1 MIRIFR
7 AKSAERDF
15 KCDTFQDDKTFAEHI
30 TDYLNGNHEMDMSME
45 GSHDFESM
53 EDVDFN
59 KELPKSN
66 PDIFDVVS
74 GKDKV
79 FPDPVVTTETPV
91 SAESSAPSETNSES

>member
-7 AKSAERDF
+7 AKSAERDLN
-15 KCDTFQDDKTFAEHI
+15 CDTFQDDKTFAEHI

-66 PDIFDVVS
+66 PDIFDVAS

-91 SAESSAPSETNSES
+91 SAESSASSETKSEL